1 MPTVFLPLMVP
12 ESTDRSPRD
21 RRDEPHRDGKEPANA
36 DVATLSNTGLTEGM
50 VDDVRRALERI
61 AFGPTR
67 MPDQVRA
74 AEDAASELARL
85 DAEPS
90 SGAREASMT
99 GAGRGVTS
107 ARGRRAG
114 ERLGN
119 RTRVGAGVMSPV
131 PPRPPR
137 PAWRNPGLI
146 VGVVIVLLCALT
158 WAGFAVIAAVLQD
171 RPNAFLGAQGLTAK
185 EVRALDITAFD
196 IFDRPA
202 TDRELR
208 YLDELEVGGRIVQLG
223 PRILTTDDDWDYA
236 AVIIRSLITTIEP
249 RVCVW
254 ALGEAGSALAC
265 TELSDFAEVGVEGS
279 ATGRTGTVNFRWSS
293 DGAFTVVP
301 VP

>member
-1 MPTVFLPLMVP
+1 MVP

-21 RRDEPHRDGKEPANA
+21 RRDEPHGDGTNRANA
-36 DVATLSNTGLTEGM
+36 DVATLSNAGLTGGM
-50 VDDVRRALERI
+50 VDDARRALERI
-61 AFGPTR
+61 AFGPAR

-85 DAEPS
+85 DAKDD
-90 SGAREASMT
+90 
-99 GAGRGVTS
+99 
-107 ARGRRAG
+107 RRV
-114 ERLGN
+114 N
-119 RTRVGAGVMSPV
+119 RTRVGVGVMSPV

-137 PAWRNPGLI
+137 PAWRHPGLI
-146 VGVVIVLLCALT
+146 TGVVIVLLGALT
-158 WAGFAVIAAVLQD
+158 WGGFAVIAAVLQD
-171 RPNAFLGAQGLTAK
+171 RPNAFLGAQGITAK
-185 EVRALDITAFD
+185 EVRALDIRAFD
-196 IFDRPA
+196 VFDRPA

-265 TELSDFAEVGVEGS
+265 TDLSDFAEDGVDGS
-279 ATGRTGTVNFRWSS
+279 ATGRTGTVDFRWSS

-301 VP
+301 ER